1 MLSSIRRRKRLVLLI
16 VIGVLLLALSWWR
29 SPVSLRPSD
38 KFTVTAVDIAESS
51 EDAPL
56 TATHVWEIE
65 GSGAGFGGFSALI
78 AMPSGQLRA
87 FSDRNWRFTFT
98 MGENGPKGMHT
109 AQVIPG
115 DGFGLAL
122 FDIEAATPAPDGSA
136 YWLSYEATHA
146 IHRFCGNDSAEQV
159 RLLGDELNLP
169 ANAGLEAMVRLADGQ
184 FVAFG
189 EGRNRGYIF
198 AGDPVD
204 GAEMAAFP
212 VEWPVA
218 DYRPTDASQLPDGR
232 VLVLMRRFSPLPLPT
247 FESLLVVGEAP
258 VPDAIWRPQ
267 LLASLEGIVPRE
279 NYEGLAVRPLP
290 GDAAEL
296 WLISDDNF
304 SAFQRTLLA
313 RLVYAP

>member
-16 VIGVLLLALSWWR
+16 VIGVLLLVLSWWR

-38 KFTVTAVDIAESS
+38 HFNVTQLAVPKASGQGQV
-51 EDAPL
+51 
-56 TATHVWEIE
+56 TATHVWEVN

-78 AMPSGQLRA
+78 AMPNDQLRA
-87 FSDRNWRFTFT
+87 FSDRNWRLTFT
-98 MGENGPKGMHT
+98 MEENGPAGMNT
-109 AQVIPG
+109 AQVIPA
-115 DGFGLAL
+115 DGFGLSL
-122 FDIEAATPAPDGSA
+122 FDIEAATSAPDGSA

-146 IHRFCGNDSAEQV
+146 IHRYGADDSAEAV
-159 RLLGDELNLP
+159 RLLEEELSLP
-169 ANAGLEAMVRLADGQ
+169 LNAGLEALVRLADGQ
-184 FVAFG
+184 FLAFA
-189 EGRNRGYIF
+189 EGQNDGYVF
-198 AGDPVD
+198 TGDPAD
-204 GAEMAAFP
+204 GAELASFP

-247 FESLLVVGEAP
+247 FESLLVVGESP

-290 GDAAEL
+290 GGAAEL